1 MLPSSYIL
9 CILMMSFRVIYGRKI
24 AGVLNINQVD
34 FSMQSFHFEHYLDD
48 DVDVLVRSKR
58 DARNIVINPDE
69 TSKILFTES
78 FNDTS
83 NLDTNWDMN
92 HMVEVVEEIIDD
104 DNTSNSKNVSLSKGE
119 GKKRGVDGELTPVN
133 INSSKTLTPVNINSS
148 KTLEPPTV
156 TISSANDTL
165 IKENATLASNQGMFH
180 CVNKI
185 NRVFFVKMFYFVNWE
200 NLVLILYDSKS
211 SK

>member
-1 MLPSSYIL
+1 MSPSSYIL
-9 CILMMSFRVIYGRKI
+9 CILMMSYRVLYGRKI

-34 FSMQSFHFEHYLDD
+34 FSMQRSYFEHNFDD

-58 DARNIVINPDE
+58 DVRNIVINPGE
-69 TSKILFTES
+69 TSKILLTES

-119 GKKRGVDGELTPVN
+119 GKKRGVDGELTPA
-133 INSSKTLTPVNINSS
+133 NINSS

-156 TISSANDTL
+156 TITSANDNL
-165 IKENATLASNQGMFH
+165 VKENATLASIQGTFH

-185 NRVFFVKMFYFVNWE
+185 NTVCFVNQFSCFI
-200 NLVLILYDSKS
+200 LLIEKTLH
-211 SK
+211 

>member
-1 MLPSSYIL
+1 MSPSIYIL
-9 CILMMSFRVIYGRKI
+9 CILMMSYRVLDGRKI

-34 FSMQSFHFEHYLDD
+34 FSMQRSYFEHNFDD

-58 DARNIVINPDE
+58 DVRNIVINPGE
-69 TSKILFTES
+69 TSKILFAES

-119 GKKRGVDGELTPVN
+119 GKKRGVDGELTPA
-133 INSSKTLTPVNINSS
+133 NINSS

-156 TISSANDTL
+156 TITSANDNL
-165 IKENATLASNQGMFH
+165 VKENATLVSIQGTFH

-185 NRVFFVKMFYFVNWE
+185 NRVYIVNRFSCFILLIVKS
-200 NLVLILYDSKS
+200 LY
-211 SK
+211 

>member
-1 MLPSSYIL
+1 MI
-9 CILMMSFRVIYGRKI
+9 SFRVLYGWKI

-34 FSMQSFHFEHYLDD
+34 FSMQSSHFEHYLDD
-48 DVDVLVRSKR
+48 NVNVLVRSKR
-58 DARNIVINPDE
+58 DARNIVINPGE
-69 TSKILFTES
+69 ASKILFTES

-119 GKKRGVDGELTPVN
+119 GKKRGVDGELTPA
-133 INSSKTLTPVNINSS
+133 TINSS

-156 TISSANDTL
+156 TITSANDNL
-165 IKENATLASNQGMFH
+165 VKENATLASIQGKFH

-185 NRVFFVKMFYFVNWE
+185 NRVYIVNQFKLFYLVNCE
-200 NLVLILYDSKS
+200 ILILILYNSKWR
-211 SK
+211 K

>member
-1 MLPSSYIL
+1 MSPSSYIF
-9 CILMMSFRVIYGRKI
+9 CILMMSYRVLYGRKI

-34 FSMQSFHFEHYLDD
+34 FSMQRSYFEHIFDD

-58 DARNIVINPDE
+58 DVRNIVINPGE
-69 TSKILFTES
+69 TSKILLTES

-119 GKKRGVDGELTPVN
+119 GKKRGVDGELTPA
-133 INSSKTLTPVNINSS
+133 NINSS

-156 TISSANDTL
+156 TIPSANDNL
-165 IKENATLASNQGMFH
+165 VKANATLTSIQGTFH
-180 CVNKI
+180 CVNII
-185 NRVFFVKMFYFVNWE
+185 NRGCIVNQFNRCKLFNFVDCE
-200 NLVLILYDSKS
+200 ILILILYDSKW

>member
-1 MLPSSYIL
+1 MI
-9 CILMMSFRVIYGRKI
+9 SFRVLCGWKI

-34 FSMQSFHFEHYLDD
+34 FSMQSSHFEHYLDD
-48 DVDVLVRSKR
+48 NVNVLVRSKR
-58 DARNIVINPDE
+58 DARNIVINPGE
-69 TSKILFTES
+69 ASKILFTES

-119 GKKRGVDGELTPVN
+119 GKKRGVDGELTPA
-133 INSSKTLTPVNINSS
+133 TINSS

-156 TISSANDTL
+156 TITSANDNL
-165 IKENATLASNQGMFH
+165 VKENVTLASIPGMFH

-185 NRVFFVKMFYFVNWE
+185 NTVCFVKLFYFVNCE
-200 NLVLILYDSKS
+200 NLTLILYDSK
-211 SK
+211 

>member
-1 MLPSSYIL
+1 MSPSIYIL
-9 CILMMSFRVIYGRKI
+9 CILMMSYRVLYGRKI

-34 FSMQSFHFEHYLDD
+34 FSMQRSYFEHNFDD

-58 DARNIVINPDE
+58 DVRNIVINPGE
-69 TSKILFTES
+69 TSKILLTES

-119 GKKRGVDGELTPVN
+119 GKKRGVDGELTPA
-133 INSSKTLTPVNINSS
+133 NINSS

-156 TISSANDTL
+156 TITSANDNL
-165 IKENATLASNQGMFH
+165 VKENATLASIQGTFH

-185 NRVFFVKMFYFVNWE
+185 NTVCFVNQFSCFI
-200 NLVLILYDSKS
+200 LLIEKTLH
-211 SK
+211 

>member
-1 MLPSSYIL
+1 MI
-9 CILMMSFRVIYGRKI
+9 SFRVLYGWKI

-34 FSMQSFHFEHYLDD
+34 FSMQSSHFEHYLDD
-48 DVDVLVRSKR
+48 NVNVLVRSKR
-58 DARNIVINPDE
+58 DARNIVINPGE
-69 TSKILFTES
+69 ASKILFTES

-83 NLDTNWDMN
+83 NLDTNWDMY

-119 GKKRGVDGELTPVN
+119 GKKRGVDGELTPA
-133 INSSKTLTPVNINSS
+133 TINSS

-156 TISSANDTL
+156 TISSANDNL
-165 IKENATLASNQGMFH
+165 VKENATLASIQGTFH

-185 NRVFFVKMFYFVNWE
+185 NTVCFVKLFYFVNCE
-200 NLVLILYDSKS
+200 NLTLILYDSK
-211 SK
+211 

>member
-1 MLPSSYIL
+1 MSPSIYIL
-9 CILMMSFRVIYGRKI
+9 CILMMSYRVLYGRKI

-34 FSMQSFHFEHYLDD
+34 FSMQRSYFEHNFDD

-58 DARNIVINPDE
+58 DVRNIVINPGE
-69 TSKILFTES
+69 TSKILLTES
-78 FNDTS
+78 FNDIS

-104 DNTSNSKNVSLSKGE
+104 DNTSNSKNVSLGKGE
-119 GKKRGVDGELTPVN
+119 GKKRGVDGELTPA
-133 INSSKTLTPVNINSS
+133 NINSS

-156 TISSANDTL
+156 TITSANDNL
-165 IKENATLASNQGMFH
+165 VKENATLASIQGTFH

-185 NRVFFVKMFYFVNWE
+185 NTVCFVISCFI
-200 NLVLILYDSKS
+200 LLIEKTLH
-211 SK
+211 

>member
-1 MLPSSYIL
+1 
-9 CILMMSFRVIYGRKI
+9 MMSFRVSYGSKV
-24 AGVLNINQVD
+24 AGVLNINKVD
-34 FSMQSFHFEHYLDD
+34 FSMPSFHFEHHLDD

-58 DARNIVINPDE
+58 DAQNIVINPDE

-92 HMVEVVEEIIDD
+92 HMVEVVEEIIDE
-104 DNTSNSKNVSLSKGE
+104 NNYSNSKNGSLSKGE
-119 GKKRGVDGELTPVN
+119 GKKRGVDGELTPA
-133 INSSKTLTPVNINSS
+133 TINSS

-156 TISSANDTL
+156 TITSANDDSV
-165 IKENATLASNQGMFH
+165 KVNATVASIQGTFL
-180 CVNKI
+180 CVHKI
-185 NRVFFVKMFYFVNWE
+185 NRVCFVKLFYFVDCE
-200 NLVLILYDSKS
+200 NLILILYDSKW

>member
-1 MLPSSYIL
+1 
-9 CILMMSFRVIYGRKI
+9 MMSYRVLYGRKI

-34 FSMQSFHFEHYLDD
+34 FSMQRSYFEHNFDD

-58 DARNIVINPDE
+58 DVRNIVINPGE
-69 TSKILFTES
+69 TSKILLTES

-119 GKKRGVDGELTPVN
+119 GKKRGVDGELTPA
-133 INSSKTLTPVNINSS
+133 NINSS

-156 TISSANDTL
+156 TITSANDNL
-165 IKENATLASNQGMFH
+165 VKENATLASIQGTFH

-185 NRVFFVKMFYFVNWE
+185 NTVCFVNQFSCFI
-200 NLVLILYDSKS
+200 LLIEKTLH
-211 SK
+211 

>member
-1 MLPSSYIL
+1 
-9 CILMMSFRVIYGRKI
+9 MMSYRVLYGRKI

-34 FSMQSFHFEHYLDD
+34 FSMQRSYFEHNFDD

-58 DARNIVINPDE
+58 DVRNIVINPGE
-69 TSKILFTES
+69 TSKILLTES

-104 DNTSNSKNVSLSKGE
+104 DNTSNSNNVSLGKGE
-119 GKKRGVDGELTPVN
+119 GKKRGVDGELTPAN
-133 INSSKTLTPVNINSS
+133 INSSQ
-148 KTLEPPTV
+148 TLEPPTV
-156 TISSANDTL
+156 TITSANDNL
-165 IKENATLASNQGMFH
+165 VKENATLASIQGTFH

-185 NRVFFVKMFYFVNWE
+185 NTVCFVISCFI
-200 NLVLILYDSKS
+200 LLILKTLH
-211 SK
+211 